1 MGDPKRIRKK
11 YETPSHPW
19 QKSRIVEEKELIKR
33 FGLKNH
39 KELWRLKTFV
49 SKQRKE
55 VMRLI
60 PLKTE
65 QAEKEKKQL
74 MDKLVRLG
82 LLSKDSQITDVLNLT
97 AEDALNRRLQTLVF
111 KKGLARTI
119 KQARQMIVHG
129 HIVVN
134 GVSVTS
140 PSYLVSVDEE
150 PTIDFNVKSPFY
162 SEDHPER
169 ATVKGGVAN
178 E

>member
-11 YETPSHPW
+11 YETPSNPW
-19 QKSRIVEEKELIKR
+19 QKSRIVDEKELIKR

-39 KELWRLKTFV
+39 RELWKLKTFV

-74 MDKLVRLG
+74 MDKLIRLG
-82 LLSKDSQITDVLNLT
+82 LLSKDAELTDILNLS

-140 PSYLVSVDEE
+140 PSYIVPVDEE
-150 PTIDFNVKSPFY
+150 SGIDFKVNSPFY

-169 ATVKGGVAN
+169 IGVKGGVAN

>member
-39 KELWRLKTFV
+39 RELWRVKTFV

-55 VMRLI
+55 AMRLI

-74 MDKLVRLG
+74 MDKLIRLG
-82 LLSKDSQITDVLNLT
+82 LLSKDSAVTDVLNLS

-134 GVSVTS
+134 GVKITS
-140 PSYLVSVDEE
+140 PSYLVSVEE
-150 PTIDFNVKSPFY
+150 EAGIEFDTKSPFY
-162 SEDHPER
+162 DVEHPER
-169 ATVKGGVAN
+169 VVKGGVVN